1 MPFVNVKL
9 VKDVFTA
16 EEKQEMAKALINVM
30 IGFERSGALREVV
43 LVLIEELH
51 SVDWHIGGHPC
62 AEPNL
67 LEETLSKSNAIVEI
81 SSAIPLRARN

>member
-9 VKDVFTA
+9 AEGVFTA
-16 EEKQEMAKALINVM
+16 EEKQEMAKALSNVM
-30 IGFERSGALREVV
+30 IRFERSGALREVV

-51 SVDWHIGGHPC
+51 SVDWHIGARPR

-67 LEETLSKSNAIVEI
+67 LEETLSKSNTIVELP
-81 SSAIPLRARN
+81 SQVPLRARN